1 MLQYI
6 TSLFKKCSTLADV
19 KQIHARVIRTGST
32 ESKNLNLFVLGKII
46 NFCAVSEHGDM
57 GYAAKV
63 FESARKPDG
72 FLWNAMIRGFGNSG
86 RRERAFEYYRRMRGA
101 GVAADNF
108 TFCFLLKASW
118 HLGSVPL
125 SRQLHCSTVKCG
137 LDEHGFVRNGLV
149 HMYGMIEDIEAAV
162 RLFDEM
168 PERNVVAWN
177 TVLDCLVSC
186 GRGGEA
192 LDVFADMMRGG
203 GIGPDEATF
212 VVMLS
217 ACSQV
222 GALDYG
228 RWLHDFINHAD
239 LSDVVPVCNALID
252 MYAKCGA
259 VGEAYM
265 VFADMSRK
273 NRITWNTMIL
283 GLAMHGHSE
292 DALKLFSR
300 MLKDGFQEPDHVTFL
315 GVLCACSHGGMV
327 NEGKLYFESMRKDY
341 HIEPTIRHYGC
352 MVDMLGRAGFLEE
365 AYELIRSMPIRC
377 NAIVWRSLL
386 CACRTHGNI
395 ELGEMVRK
403 KLLHLE
409 PDHSS
414 DYVQLSGIH
423 ASVGQWNLVLNERRM
438 MKDRGVE
445 KPEPGYSFVGVD
457 DINDG
462 VVCSI

>member
-1 MLQYI
+1 MLQYF

-19 KQIHARVIRTGST
+19 KQIHARAIRTGWI
-32 ESKNLNLFVLGKII
+32 KNKNLFVVGKII

-57 GYAAKV
+57 GYAVKI
-63 FESARKPDG
+63 FESTRKPDG
-72 FLWNAMIRGFGNSG
+72 FLWNTMIRGFGNSG
-86 RRERAFEYYRRMRGA
+86 QHGRAFEYYGRMRGE
-101 GVAADNF
+101 GIGADNF
-108 TFCFLLKASW
+108 TFSFLLKASW
-118 HLGSVPL
+118 HLGSVAL
-125 SRQLHCSTVKCG
+125 SKQLHCSTVKCG
-137 LDEHGFVRNGLV
+137 LDEHGFVRNSLV
-149 HMYGMIEDIEAAV
+149 HMYGMIKDIEAAV
-162 RLFDEM
+162 QLFDEM
-168 PERNVVAWN
+168 SERNLVAWN
-177 TVLDCLVSC
+177 AMLDCLVSC
-186 GRGGEA
+186 GQCKEA
-192 LDVFADMMRGG
+192 LDMFADMLRSGV
-203 GIGPDEATF
+203 GPDEATL

-217 ACSQV
+217 ACSRV

-228 RWLHDFINHAD
+228 RWLHDFINHTG
-239 LSDVVPVCNALID
+239 LSDIVPVCNALID

-283 GLAMHGHSE
+283 GLAMHGHSK
-292 DALKLFSR
+292 DALQLFSR
-300 MLKDGFQEPDHVTFL
+300 MLEDGSQEPDHVTFL

-327 NEGKLYFESMRKDY
+327 NEGRRYFGSMRKDY
-341 HIEPTIRHYGC
+341 HIEPTVRHYGC

-365 AYELIRSMPIRC
+365 AYELIRGMPIRC

-386 CACRTHGNI
+386 GACRMHGNI

-414 DYVQLSGIH
+414 DYVQLSSMH
-423 ASVGQWNLVLNERRM
+423 ASVGQWNLVLNVRRM
-438 MKDRGVE
+438 MNDRE
-445 KPEPGYSFVGVD
+445 IKKPKPGYSFVGVED
-457 DINDG
+457 LRDG

>member
-1 MLQYI
+1 MHQYF

-19 KQIHARVIRTGST
+19 KQIHARLVRTGST
-32 ESKNLNLFVLGKII
+32 KTRNKNLFVLGKII
-46 NFCAVSEHGDM
+46 NFCAVSERGDM
-57 GYAAKV
+57 GYAV
-63 FESARKPDG
+63 RIFEDVKKPDG
-72 FLWNAMIRGFGNSG
+72 FLWNTMIRGFGNSG
-86 RRERAFEYYRRMRGA
+86 QHERAFEYYRRMRDE
-101 GVAADNF
+101 GVSADNF

-125 SRQLHCSTVKCG
+125 SKQLHCSTVKCG

-162 RLFDEM
+162 QLFDEM

-186 GRGGEA
+186 GRCKEA
-192 LDVFADMMRGG
+192 LDQFADMLRG
-203 GIGPDEATF
+203 GIGPDEATL
-212 VVMLS
+212 VVVLS

-228 RWLHDFINHAD
+228 RWLHDFINHAG
-239 LSDVVPVCNALID
+239 LSDIVPVRNALID

-265 VFADMSRK
+265 VFADVRRK

-283 GLAMHGHSE
+283 GLAMHSHSKE
-292 DALKLFSR
+292 ALKLFSR
-300 MLKDGFQEPDHVTFL
+300 MLKDGSSQEPDDVTFV

-327 NEGKLYFESMRKDY
+327 DEGRRYFESMRKDY

-365 AYELIRSMPIRC
+365 AYELITSMPIKC

-386 CACRTHGNI
+386 GACLMHGNI
-395 ELGEMVRK
+395 ELGETVRK

-414 DYVQLSGIH
+414 DYVQLLSMH
-423 ASVGQWNLVLNERRM
+423 ASVGQWNLVLNGRRM

-457 DINDG
+457 DASDG
-462 VVCSI
+462 VICRL